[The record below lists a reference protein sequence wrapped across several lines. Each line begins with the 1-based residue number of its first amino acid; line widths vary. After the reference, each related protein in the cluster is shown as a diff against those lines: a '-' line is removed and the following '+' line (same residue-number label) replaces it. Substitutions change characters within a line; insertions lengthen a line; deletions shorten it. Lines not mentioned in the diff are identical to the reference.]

1 MKYYR
6 HILKVEVKVCQQ
18 TKTIPMDLEVR
29 YEVLLQRVERLEK
42 QLASLYRQNWIREK
56 ENLSLKFELEAVL
69 LRVLELEEKE
79 KGLDSSQ
86 SP

>member
-1 MKYYR
+1 MS
-6 HILKVEVKVCQQ
+6 
-18 TKTIPMDLEVR
+18 TDKTIPMNLEAR
-29 YEVLLQRVERLEK
+29 YKVLLQQVKRLER
-42 QLASLYRQNWIREK
+42 QIAVLHRQNWIREK

-69 LRVLELEEKE
+69 LRILELEEKE